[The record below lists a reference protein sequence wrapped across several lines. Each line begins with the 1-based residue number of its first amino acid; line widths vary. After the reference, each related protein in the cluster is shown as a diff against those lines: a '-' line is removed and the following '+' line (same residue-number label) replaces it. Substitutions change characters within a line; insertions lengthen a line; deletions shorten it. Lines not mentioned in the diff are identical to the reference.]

1 MNTQR
6 FETFVPFS
14 KALTSKRSR
23 DSKRYKGT
31 WKLDR
36 KRKDFERQ

>member
-14 KALTSKRSR
+14 KALTAKRSR
-23 DSKRYKGT
+23 DIKRYKET

-36 KRKDFERQ
+36 KRKEFQRQ